1 MLIVFAL
8 CPVPLSCGLSLPL
21 IGSFAEPAMNEYP
34 ALLMSP
40 PPPPH
45 EFRFRWKGRRRNF
58 SRNSEPVAFHSEPS
72 SSSAPLRPLKSQDCN
87 ILEYAKCSSRAPG
100 AGGRGRVRR
109 LHTVLKQ
116 VSLALRGPTTE
127 ALPSHSASLRPC
139 RRRPARSGQYRTK
152 TALSVKLPSPR
163 RQIHATSDMAR
174 VPPRR
179 RVKMGRVGRPPARL
193 ACLMSP

>member
-8 CPVPLSCGLSLPL
+8 CPVPISYGLSLPL

-100 AGGRGRVRR
+100 AGGRAGGCGDCTQSSNKSRSLCAGR
-109 LHTVLKQ
+109 
-116 VSLALRGPTTE
+116 
-127 ALPSHSASLRPC
+127 LPRPC
-139 RRRPARSGQYRTK
+139 PPTLPRSVRAEGGLLGRGSTVPK
-152 TALSVKLPSPR
+152 PR
-163 RQIHATSDMAR
+163 F
-174 VPPRR
+174 P
-179 RVKMGRVGRPPARL
+179 
-193 ACLMSP
+193 